1 MPTSRVEAL
10 PMARKE
16 RADTLLKQPTC
27 ELSPYIMWSW
37 GIINWEVDLVHIPT
51 WLIEAST
58 VEGEAGDGNA
68 RSLISPILINQIKL
82 NQNVF
87 IRPHFIPRGNT
98 MHFTEGNGG
107 DSDVRLN
114 GTQSSWLHWVLP
126 VHHRCARTT
135 DVHRRLTQKS
145 WSWDGCCQ
153 YTLCPLHSQFQSLT
167 RTQNKTRYYKRL
179 FIPGT
184 HLLWQTTRNMSGVA
198 CGESHRPSWGHT
210 F

>member
-1 MPTSRVEAL
+1 M
-10 PMARKE
+10 
-16 RADTLLKQPTC
+16 
-27 ELSPYIMWSW
+27 
-37 GIINWEVDLVHIPT
+37 
-51 WLIEAST
+51 
-58 VEGEAGDGNA
+58 EGEAGDGNA

-87 IRPHFIPRGNT
+87 IRPHFIPRGTT

-153 YTLCPLHSQFQSLT
+153 YTLCPRHSQFQSLT

-179 FIPGT
+179 LYCLGKQWET
-184 HLLWQTTRNMSGVA
+184 CLVLLV
-198 CGESHRPSWGHT
+198 ESHTGHREVTLFRGEMYKMSAHWGLIPS
-210 F
+210 